1 MLDIT
6 KIKRIREEGGMG
18 GLKKKK
24 RERKRRREKERKEKR
39 EINGPTNKST

>member
-24 RERKRRREKERKEKR
+24 EREKEGERRKEKR
-39 EINGPTNKST
+39 KEK